1 MGDTLYSRVT
11 AWRYT
16 GSTLTEEEMP
26 KKKILYKSKYP
37 RSAKPYTAW
46 DAQVIN
52 ELLDKYAGDPSF
64 WALVNSRKIQWDI
77 AENIARAALALGRT
91 TKALVCYIYVSV
103 KRAKS
108 NYYVRI
114 RSKAHGKRGIPY
126 RYRMFIAPQEKVP
139 ENGYMVVT
147 IHRG

>member
-1 MGDTLYSRVT
+1 MLFVMGHAIHRFIERIAPY
-11 AWRYT
+11 
-16 GSTLTEEEMP
+16 LTYEEAEAI
-26 KKKILYKSKYP
+26 ILEDLKTITP
-37 RSAKPYTAW
+37 
-46 DAQVIN
+46 
-52 ELLDKYAGDPSF
+52 E
-64 WALVNSRKIQWDI
+64 
-77 AENIARAALALGRT
+77 
-91 TKALVCYIYVSV
+91 SV

-114 RSKAHGKRGIPY
+114 RSKARGKRGIPY